1 MTSTIVVALAAAALV
16 GLFIGGR
23 HLYLRLD
30 RPGGF
35 ECSLRVV
42 RGELPGIGSKF
53 RAGYAGPEPGQLF
66 WRRVARPGPGVRVPL
81 GACRVDQARR
91 ARRGERLSV
100 PSTFSII
107 PVEFDRDTTLEL
119 ALPDR
124 KIRRLVGLLSDTG
137 EPRRRPRR

>member
-1 MTSTIVVALAAAALV
+1 MTIAIVVAVAGAALV
-16 GLFIGGR
+16 GLLIGGR

-35 ECSLRVV
+35 ECSLRVR
-42 RGELPGIGSKF
+42 RGEVPGLGPEF

-66 WRRVARPGPGVRVPL
+66 WRRVARPGPSVHVPL
-81 GACRVDQARR
+81 SALRVDQAHR
-91 ARRGERLSV
+91 ARRGERLAV

-107 PVEFDRDTTLEL
+107 PVQLDPDTELDL

-124 KIRRLVGLLSDTG
+124 KIRRLIGMLSATVT
-137 EPRRRPRR
+137 PRRRRP

>member
-1 MTSTIVVALAAAALV
+1 MTLAILIAVAAL
-16 GLFIGGR
+16 GLAGAFIGGR

-81 GACRVDQARR
+81 DACRVDQAHR
-91 ARRGERLSV
+91 ARRGERLAV

-107 PVEFDRDTTLEL
+107 PVEIDPDTVLEL

-124 KIRRLVGLLSDTG
+124 KIRKLVGLLGNTG
-137 EPRRRPRR
+137 SPRRRRR

>member
-1 MTSTIVVALAAAALV
+1 MILIAVAVVTVA
-16 GLFIGGR
+16 GLFTSGR

-35 ECSLRVV
+35 ECSVRVV

-53 RAGYAGPEPGQLF
+53 RAGYAGPEPGLLF
-66 WRRVARPGPGVRVPL
+66 WRRVARPGPGVRIPL

-100 PSTFSII
+100 PFTFSII
-107 PVEFDRDTTLEL
+107 PVELDTDTTLEL
-119 ALPDR
+119 ALHDR
-124 KIRRLVGLLSDTG
+124 RMRRLVGMLSGTG
-137 EPRRRPRR
+137 EPRRHRRS

>member
-1 MTSTIVVALAAAALV
+1 MTSAIVVAIVAAALV

-42 RGELPGIGSKF
+42 RGEVPGIGPKF
-53 RAGYAGPEPGQLF
+53 RAGYAGPEPGRLF
-66 WRRVARPGPGVRVPL
+66 WRRVARPGPGVRIPL

-107 PVEFDRDTTLEL
+107 PVEFDPDTTLEL

-124 KIRRLVGLLSDTG
+124 KIRKLVGMLSNTG
-137 EPRRRPRR
+137 EPRRRRR

>member
-1 MTSTIVVALAAAALV
+1 MILIAVAVVAVA
-16 GLFIGGR
+16 GLFTSGR

-35 ECSLRVV
+35 ECSVRVV
-42 RGELPGIGSKF
+42 RGELPGISSKF
-53 RAGYAGPEPGQLF
+53 RAGYAGPEPGLLF
-66 WRRVARPGPGVRVPL
+66 WRRVARPGPGVRIPL

-107 PVEFDRDTTLEL
+107 PVEFDPDTTLEL

-124 KIRRLVGLLSDTG
+124 KIRKLVGMLSNTG
-137 EPRRRPRR
+137 EPRRRRR